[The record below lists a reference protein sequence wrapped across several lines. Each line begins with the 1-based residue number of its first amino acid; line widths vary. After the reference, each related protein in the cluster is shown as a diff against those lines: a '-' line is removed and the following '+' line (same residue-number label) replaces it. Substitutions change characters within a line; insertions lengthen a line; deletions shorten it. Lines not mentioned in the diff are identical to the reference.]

1 MRWDDVFNIFENSF
15 GNAWISC
22 LATWLSCEESCK
34 EHWNIFNLSSS
45 ASRTLKALTHD
56 QTSWQARKG
65 TSIWR
70 LYGSAPVLLQST
82 TGSNLQASPASN
94 RMSMWPGQCRTNSL
108 WRNTSWIKQTRREGS
123 SWNGK
128 GRKGKWRERKEREG
142 KKRKGKER
150 RWGETTATHLRKCM
164 NKHGDTKRRD
174 TQSGWAG

>member
-1 MRWDDVFNIFENSF
+1 MHD
-15 GNAWISC
+15 
-22 LATWLSCEESCK
+22 LALLANMTVLWGIVREILQG
-34 EHWNIFNLSSS
+34 
-45 ASRTLKALTHD
+45 TLKHFQFKFFCVVHPKGSNVWSN
-56 QTSWQARKG
+56 QTLWQARKG

-94 RMSMWPGQCRTNSL
+94 RMSMWPRQCRTNSL
-108 WRNTSWIKQTRREGS
+108 WRSTSWIKHTRREGS

-164 NKHGDTKRRD
+164 NKHGDTKWRD